1 MCAPAREQDATT
13 RSQRDDEGEAIVY
26 GFTDSLSGKDNTAEC
41 RDEKKAPLR
50 TAALSHHRMNRG

>member
-41 RDEKKAPLR
+41 RDEKKR
-50 TAALSHHRMNRG
+50 RCEQRRFRHHQ